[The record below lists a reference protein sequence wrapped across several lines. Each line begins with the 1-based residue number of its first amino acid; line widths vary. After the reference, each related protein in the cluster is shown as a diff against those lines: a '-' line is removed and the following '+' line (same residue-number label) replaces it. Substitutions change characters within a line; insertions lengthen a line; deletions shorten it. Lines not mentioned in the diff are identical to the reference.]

1 MDPLDR
7 LIELSR
13 LQGALDL
20 RCLLGGQWELDHPQA
35 PDGEAVYH
43 VVLAGACILRLR
55 GRTDV
60 LLEAGDIAMLP
71 RGDAHVLAA
80 VPSAIEGDAGNVV
93 LDADGAVVVEEM
105 QSYANGVVTMR
116 SNCGEASANLDLL
129 CGRFGYAA
137 NALLIDVLPDVVK
150 ASFARSVVPDLAG
163 IVAMMRREAERA
175 EAGAHS
181 IISSLSTALFTM
193 LLRAHLEQE
202 PSAADV
208 LALLANP
215 RLGPSVI
222 AMLERPAEK
231 WTIETLAQQSAM
243 SRATYMRAFSALT
256 TESPMDLLGRIRM
269 QLAGV
274 LLTRTSKSIGEI
286 ADDVGYQSESAFSRK
301 FKEAFGVGPGL
312 FRQSRGHRHSPA
324 LS

>member
-1 MDPLDR
+1 MDALDR

-20 RCLLGGQWELDHPQA
+20 HCLLGGQWELDHPRA
-35 PDGEAVYH
+35 PDGNALYH
-43 VVLAGACILRLR
+43 VVLAGSCILRLR
-55 GRTDV
+55 GRADV

-80 VPSAIEGDAGNVV
+80 VPVPSTTGGSNGKTVADAAGMP
-93 LDADGAVVVEEM
+93 AVDEEM
-105 QSYANGVVTMR
+105 QSHSNGVVTMR
-116 SNCGEASANLDLL
+116 SNSGEASANLDLL
-129 CGRFGYAA
+129 CGRFGYTA

-150 ASFARSVVPDLAG
+150 ASFARAVVPDLAG

-175 EAGAHS
+175 ETGAHS
-181 IISSLSTALFTM
+181 IISALSTALFTM
-193 LLRAHLEQE
+193 LLRAHLEQQ

-231 WTIETLAQQSAM
+231 WTIEMLAEHSAM
-243 SRATYMRAFSALT
+243 SRATYIRAFSALT
-256 TESPMDLLGRIRM
+256 TESPMSLLGRIRM

-274 LLTRTSKSIGEI
+274 LLTRTSKSVGEI

-301 FKEAFGVGPGL
+301 FKDAFGVGPGR
-312 FRQSRGHRHSPA
+312 FRQSRD
-324 LS
+324 

>member
-1 MDPLDR
+1 MDALDR

-20 RCLLGGQWELDHPQA
+20 RCLLGGQWELDHPRA
-35 PDGEAVYH
+35 PDGEALYH
-43 VVLAGACILRLR
+43 VVLAGSCILRLR
-55 GRTDV
+55 GRADV
-60 LLEAGDIAMLP
+60 LLETGDIAMLP

-80 VPSAIEGDAGNVV
+80 VAPVKTGGGTGSPVPNSGTPGVD
-93 LDADGAVVVEEM
+93 EEM
-105 QSYANGVVTMR
+105 QSHSNGVVTIR

-129 CGRFGYAA
+129 CGSFTYTA

-150 ASFARSVVPDLAG
+150 ASFARAVVPDLAS

-175 EAGAHS
+175 ETGAQS
-181 IISSLSTALFTM
+181 IISALSTALFTM
-193 LLRAHLEQE
+193 LLRAHLEQQ

-231 WTIETLAQQSAM
+231 WTIEMLAQQSAM
-243 SRATYMRAFSALT
+243 SRATYVRAFSALT
-256 TESPMDLLGRIRM
+256 TESPMGLLGRIRM

-301 FKEAFGVGPGL
+301 FKDVFGVGPGL
-312 FRQSRGHRHSPA
+312 FRHSRD
-324 LS
+324 